1 CGLLELP
8 ACPFITGHAS
18 NRVINKCWDLGIFD
32 DISTAAGHWG
42 KLACCSMNV
51 VVLQFAL
58 KVAGG
63 VTDLSSGIRK
73 DLGRSIN
80 NRRGPIRRIL
90 PNTLNPIS
98 HLYCGVRDRVG

>member
-1 CGLLELP
+1 
-8 ACPFITGHAS
+8 
-18 NRVINKCWDLGIFD
+18 CWDLGIFD

-42 KLACCSMNV
+42 KLACCSRNV

-63 VTDLSSGIRK
+63 VTDLISGIRK

-90 PNTLNPIS
+90 PNILCPMT
-98 HLYCGVRDRVG
+98 HLFCGVRDRVGYGWRFGLGASEHIYLQSKVINKI